1 MGLPAIWVLVAVV
14 VGGGVFGIPGMIIG
28 VPLVGAIY
36 KLVKEYLNTP
46 PKNKIPETPEI
57 TETKE

>member
-28 VPLVGAIY
+28 VPLVGALY
-36 KLVKEYLNTP
+36 KLAKEYLNAP
-46 PKNKIPETPEI
+46 PKKAKND
-57 TETKE
+57 